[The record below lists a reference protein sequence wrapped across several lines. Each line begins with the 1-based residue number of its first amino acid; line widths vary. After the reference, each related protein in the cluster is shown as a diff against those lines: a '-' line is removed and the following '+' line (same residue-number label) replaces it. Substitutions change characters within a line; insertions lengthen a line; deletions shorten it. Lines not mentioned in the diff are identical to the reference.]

1 MPLKPPAPAPT
12 PAPTPKARPRAQR
25 GEADFSGQL
34 AAADRHCQAHG
45 LKLTP
50 GRKAVL
56 QALLRRGGTAKAY
69 DLLTDLQAG
78 GASVAPMAVYR
89 ALDFLVSHDL
99 VHKVASNSSFV
110 YCQHEHHSHH
120 EPSFLICERCGSATE
135 WDAEGCQAVVA
146 QALQGSGFAVHGI
159 EIQGLCAGCA
169 GQAPVTTPAARG
181 SR

>member
-1 MPLKPPAPAPT
+1 MGAM
-12 PAPTPKARPRAQR
+12 PRAPSSPRASAKAQ
-25 GEADFSGQL
+25 ATAAQAKDIDAQL
-34 AAADRHCQAHG
+34 ASADRHCLDHG
-45 LKLTP
+45 LKLTS

-69 DLLTDLQAG
+69 ELLADLQSG

-89 ALDFLVSHDL
+89 SLDFLVAHDI

-110 YCQHEHHSHH
+110 YCQHDHHRHH

-135 WDAEGCQAVVA
+135 WDAEGCHAVVA
-146 QALQGSGFAVHGI
+146 QALKATGFAVHGI

-169 GQAPVTTPAARG
+169 QTDKLTTPATRG
-181 SR
+181 NR

>member
-1 MPLKPPAPAPT
+1 MPSASSSPRSA
-12 PAPTPKARPRAQR
+12 PKAQAKAARTTDIDAR
-25 GEADFSGQL
+25 L
-34 AAADRHCQAHG
+34 ASADRHCLDHG
-45 LKLTP
+45 LKLTS

-69 DLLTDLQAG
+69 ELLADLQSD

-89 ALDFLVSHDL
+89 SLDFLVAHDI
-99 VHKVASNSSFV
+99 VHKVSSNSSFV
-110 YCQHEHHSHH
+110 YCQHDHHSHH

-135 WDAEGCQAVVA
+135 WDAEGCHAVVA
-146 QALQGSGFAVHGI
+146 QALKASGFAVHGI

-169 GQAPVTTPAARG
+169 QIDTVKAPAERE

>member
-1 MPLKPPAPAPT
+1 MAAMPRAPSSPRATQAPAT
-12 PAPTPKARPRAQR
+12 AAQ
-25 GEADFSGQL
+25 ATDIDAQL
-34 AAADRHCQAHG
+34 ASADRHCLDHG
-45 LKLTP
+45 LRLTS

-69 DLLTDLQAG
+69 ELLADLQSG

-89 ALDFLVSHDL
+89 SLDFLVAHDI

-110 YCQHEHHSHH
+110 YCQHDHHRHH

-135 WDAEGCQAVVA
+135 WDAEGCHAVVA
-146 QALQGSGFAVHGI
+146 QALKATGFAVHGI

-169 GQAPVTTPAARG
+169 QTDKLTTPAARG
-181 SR
+181 NR

>member
-1 MPLKPPAPAPT
+1 MSRAHLS
-12 PAPTPKARPRAQR
+12 PRAASQ
-25 GEADFSGQL
+25 AHATDTKAQL
-34 AAADRHCQAHG
+34 AAADRHCLDHG
-45 LKLTP
+45 LRLTS

-56 QALLRRGGTAKAY
+56 EALLRRGGTAKAY
-69 DLLTDLQAG
+69 ELLADLQSA

-89 ALDFLVSHDL
+89 SLDFLVAHDL

-110 YCQHEHHSHH
+110 YCQHTHHSHH

-135 WDAEGCQAVVA
+135 WDADGCQAVVA
-146 QALQGSGFAVHGI
+146 QALKSTGFAVHGI

-169 GQAPVTTPAARG
+169 QTDSVTAPAARE